1 VFLTIWAIVRCNLD
15 EIRHKNAIFPH
26 TVLKTEDRT
35 INPTP
40 DLSTPAA
47 SPEVQES
54 VLKIWGQQSLSGE
67 VNICGAKN
75 AALPILAGALL
86 CSGECLL
93 RNVPSLVDVR
103 RMGEVLAALGVQ
115 VKRGSH
121 SVTVDARH
129 LSQSHAPYELVS
141 QLRAS
146 FFVIGPILARL
157 GTARVPLPGGC
168 AIGARPV
175 DLHVRGLQKMGAEV
189 HIDHGIVHAQ
199 VRGRNRRLKG
209 ANIYLDYPSVGAT
222 ETLLMAATLAEGET
236 TIGNAAQEPEVV
248 DLANFCRS
256 MGAQIHG
263 AGTNTITIVG
273 VPQLHSTDYA
283 IIPDRVEAGTLLIA
297 GAITRSEIL
306 VSHVIPDHLTAVIAK
321 LREMGVQVTA
331 EGDRGLRVAPGHD
344 LRATDVETLPYPGF
358 PTDMQA
364 PMMALL
370 TLAKGDSVVS
380 ETVFENRMR
389 HVAELNRL
397 GADIR
402 TKGNHA
408 IIRGVPFLSG
418 APVLATDLRASAA
431 LVLAGLAAEGVTT
444 MRGLYHLDRG
454 YDHLDQK
461 LQSLGARIQRT
472 TIQAEPTVAIAEPAP
487 QPSIPA

>member
-1 VFLTIWAIVRCNLD
+1 
-15 EIRHKNAIFPH
+15 
-26 TVLKTEDRT
+26 
-35 INPTP
+35 
-40 DLSTPAA
+40 
-47 SPEVQES
+47 
-54 VLKIWGQQSLSGE
+54 
-67 VNICGAKN
+67 
-75 AALPILAGALL
+75 
-86 CSGECLL
+86 
-93 RNVPSLVDVR
+93 
-103 RMGEVLAALGVQ
+103 MGEVLAALGVQ
-115 VKRGSH
+115 VKRGLH
-121 SVTVDARH
+121 SVAINARD
-129 LSQSHAPYELVS
+129 LNESHAPYELVS

-175 DLHVRGLQKMGAEV
+175 DLHVRGLQQMGAEV

-199 VRGRNRRLKG
+199 VHGRSRRLQG

-222 ETLLMAATLAEGET
+222 ETLLMAATLADGET

-256 MGAQIHG
+256 MGAQIYG

-273 VPQLHSTDYA
+273 VPQLHSTEYT

-297 GAITRSEIL
+297 GAITRSDIL
-306 VSHVIPDHLTAVIAK
+306 ISPVIPEHLTAVIAK
-321 LREMGVQVTA
+321 LREMGVQVA
-331 EGDRGLRVAPGHD
+331 SAGDHCLRVAPGHD
-344 LRATDVETLPYPGF
+344 LLATDIETLPYPGF

-370 TLAKGDSVVS
+370 TLAKGDSVIT

-402 TKGNHA
+402 AKGNHA
-408 IIRGVPFLSG
+408 IVRGVPFLSG

-444 MRGLYHLDRG
+444 IRGLYHLDRG
-454 YDHLDQK
+454 YAHLDQK
-461 LQSLGARIQRT
+461 LQNLGARIQRT
-472 TIQAEPTVAIAEPAP
+472 TIQTDPPVAIVEPAP
-487 QPSIPA
+487 LPSVPA